1 MRSQSMSFSNNGM
14 EVSINVPD
22 TVDVKSA
29 FGSVIDTVISQQD
42 EISNMNVQM
51 QKMAEESAKQQRKV
65 VEWAQKC
72 MEKLEEQ
79 NQVLKKQLLESQ
91 MQIKNLTYNMQG
103 FVDPMTRSD
112 DVLASDILIEKII
125 EPPPVITS
133 SLSAAAP
140 VPMFP
145 TEDGAELGAG
155 FNLQVSRENS
165 IRGMSTV
172 KSMAKKAAARDYYYS
187 IGPNVLPSKRRPDKR
202 WRWAIQKVLHLVRSG
217 KVKAGFTRTRL
228 EHSQTVVERL
238 NRIELALFMVP
249 ASLSERI
256 ESESKKINEDM
267 KTQFQKLETTVEQF
281 AEQAGS
287 EDANL
292 KEKLDHL
299 HDKIADISTNK
310 TMQSKDLT
318 GDEKDGEVEAASNRA
333 LESKVQLIE
342 KNVKEMIQL
351 DFARSKMGIEYA
363 VSELQNIE
371 RRAGGI
377 LRSMSSITNTLPTL
391 AQPETEREEI
401 RYLTEVLRL
410 DTELRAARTEIASV
424 EGSLSGLEGV
434 YRTTEQHIDLLVQH
448 QGHHDRL
455 LGNKAAAVSAEL
467 QSMLLSCASLDG
479 LSKQVHKTVLNMK
492 VLSGGLDTIIAQRW
506 EALNGFTRALGEL
519 DIMANSLA
527 SLQEDVS
534 VISSS
539 AAEIT
544 AKQTLLE
551 QREREQQDT
560 HDQEERSLLSG
571 IASMDMMHQ
580 RLSMVE
586 DMLLSLKSET
596 QSFAFSTQEMLSRL
610 PKSLVFSDD
619 EAMSEDADSFKSG
632 IHSEN
637 PQLIIHDINNSTEAV
652 EGYIPSTVLS
662 RSRPNSSNYEK
673 KISDAGQVYID
684 RDVTISGPVGS
695 GKNTPTKAVNL
706 IESRG
711 RIRSGSNKKAVV
723 SVPRSRKLTENDS
736 QDDDEYYDDD
746 EGSDHNEDGA
756 RGFNSFDDSL
766 VESAI
771 SVGAAAGAAASASLS
786 PRFLDR
792 RKGAEDARNA
802 NYSDQSRPQLKDDHF
817 RQNKNLHGGESSR
830 PSQKDDHYNRKNRNQ
845 SNNRAIQQNQD
856 HHIDSNEREAM
867 NSQNADRG
875 SRPPSSSRSRP
886 VSSQQGMQSH
896 GPVPPIINRDK
907 SKDIHHNNNTQQ
919 HAGLKHRDDVHNSH
933 DFGGNHEENNR
944 SDDHH
949 SSSFDARRGTNH
961 FNSKSNVAKK
971 RIPSASNSRPS
982 SAQTRN
988 LSSPVLS
995 ASSTHSNPPN
1005 PFATTAYSRPSS
1017 ANRGNP
1023 VLDSFDDFHVFES
1036 VDHVAPPDFTRIAEH
1051 AGLLTSEED
1060 ALAALLS
1067 TGGTGS
1073 RKKKPITDNKI
1084 LFEEVSNITK
1094 HIRNISSKL
1103 DDVNRSK
1110 IGNEQATAL
1119 FRTLHKEQ
1127 RHRERG
1133 GHNDLRSVDSLSM
1146 DMDKNLHEIAKEMLS
1161 MKKEQEAQLAAMRGY
1176 LEHAIEFAVNKSMDS
1191 ADAGKD
1197 AIANTRAIC
1206 LGCGRNSTY
1215 KVFPSSSASITRP
1228 GSPQPNSF
1236 LPSLNSGILPGPD
1249 IYRSG
1254 FRLPARATSPT
1265 HKKSFLLDDN
1275 QVRVQ
1280 GQSAYAPAI
1289 SFSASQP
1296 ITGLG
1301 ESMQDVDLE
1310 NESTVSPSIKS
1321 DTIRGIQPPPA
1332 STALPPQHSSSSPG
1346 LLGVE
1351 KRVASASAGTAA
1363 AAGRQG
1369 KHGRSSQATGS
1380 SQGPAISQGPSQGQ
1394 EALPMF
1400 RKGFPGKKSFRA
1412 ETAYAPERF
1421 DLQQPLQALMPVKP
1435 TRVNKLS
1442 ES

>member
-1 MRSQSMSFSNNGM
+1 MKLTMDQKIEQMRSQSMSFSNNGM

-29 FGSVIDTVISQQD
+29 FGSVIATVISQQD
-42 EISNMNVQM
+42 EIAHMNAQM
-51 QKMAEESAKQQRKV
+51 QKMAEESAKQQRSV

-103 FVDPMTRSD
+103 FIDPMSRTD
-112 DVLASDILIEKII
+112 EVLTNEVLMEKSID
-125 EPPPVITS
+125 PPPVITS
-133 SLSAAAP
+133 SLKVAAP

-155 FNLQVSRENS
+155 FNLQVSRGNS
-165 IRGMSTV
+165 LSGMSAV
-172 KSMAKKAAARDYYYS
+172 KSMAKRAAARDYYYS

-202 WRWAIQKVLHLVRSG
+202 WRWAMQKVLHLVRSG

-238 NRIELALFMVP
+238 NRIELALFQVP

-267 KTQFQKLETTVEQF
+267 QTQFQKLETAVEQF

-292 KEKLDHL
+292 KEKLEHL
-299 HDKIADISTNK
+299 HDKIADISTYKMPSNEV
-310 TMQSKDLT
+310 T
-318 GDEKDGEVEAASNRA
+318 GDEKVATDGAAADAVSNRA
-333 LESKVQLIE
+333 LENKVQLIE

-434 YRTTEQHIDLLVQH
+434 YRTTEQHIELLVQH

-455 LGNKAAAVSAEL
+455 LGNKAGAAVSAEL

-544 AKQTLLE
+544 AKQTLIE
-551 QREREQQDT
+551 QKERDLQDT
-560 HDQEERSLLSG
+560 HEQEERSLLSG
-571 IASMDMMHQ
+571 MASMDMMHQ

-596 QSFAFSTQEMLSRL
+596 QSFAVSTQEMLSKL

-619 EAMSEDADSFKSG
+619 EAMSEDADSFRSG
-632 IHSEN
+632 IHGEN
-637 PQLIIHDINNSTEAV
+637 PQLIIHDLNNSIQSV
-652 EGYIPSTVLS
+652 EGYVPSTVVS
-662 RSRPNSSNYEK
+662 RSRPSSSSQER
-673 KISDAGQVYID
+673 KIADAGQIYID
-684 RDVTISGPVGS
+684 RDATVAKPVGS
-695 GKNTPTKAVNL
+695 GKNTPTKAVSL
-706 IESRG
+706 LESRG
-711 RIRSGSNKKAVV
+711 RIRSGTNKKAVMN
-723 SVPRSRKLTENDS
+723 VPRGRKVAENDS
-736 QDDDEYYDDD
+736 LDDDEYYDDD
-746 EGSDHNEDGA
+746 DEGSDHDDA
-756 RGFNSFDDSL
+756 AHGFHSFDDSL

-771 SVGAAAGAAASASLS
+771 SVGAAAGAAASTS
-786 PRFLDR
+786 PRYHDR
-792 RKGAEDARNA
+792 RKGAEGVRNA
-802 NYSDQSRPQLKDDHF
+802 NNSDQSRPQHKEDHV
-817 RQNKNLHGGESSR
+817 RQSKNIHVGDHSR
-830 PSQKDDHYNRKNRNQ
+830 SLQKDDHNNRNTRNQ
-845 SNNRAIQQNQD
+845 SNSHTIQQNQD
-856 HHIDSNEREAM
+856 HHLENSDREIM
-867 NSQNADRG
+867 SSQHTDRG

-886 VSSQQGMQSH
+886 NSSNQGMQIQGS
-896 GPVPPIINRDK
+896 VQPILNRDK
-907 SKDIHHNNNTQQ
+907 SKDAHHSSSSQPHGGN
-919 HAGLKHRDDVHNSH
+919 KHRDDVHNYH
-933 DFGGNHEENNR
+933 DVGGDHEENNR
-944 SDDHH
+944 PDDHH
-949 SSSFDARRGTNH
+949 SSSYDAKRSTNH
-961 FNSKSNVAKK
+961 FNGKSNAAKK
-971 RIPSASNSRPS
+971 RIPSASSSRPS
-982 SAQTRN
+982 SAQNRHM
-988 LSSPVLS
+988 SSPGLP
-995 ASSTHSNPPN
+995 ATSSHSNPPN
-1005 PFATTAYSRPSS
+1005 PFSTAFSRPSS
-1017 ANRGNP
+1017 ANRANP
-1023 VLDSFDDFHVFES
+1023 GLDGFDDFHLFES
-1036 VDHVAPPDFTRIAEH
+1036 IDHAAPPDFTRIAEH
-1051 AGLLTSEED
+1051 AGLLTTEED

-1067 TGGTGS
+1067 TGGVGT

-1094 HIRNISSKL
+1094 HIRNITSKL

-1133 GHNDLRSVDSLSM
+1133 GHSDLRSVDSLSM

-1161 MKKEQEAQLAAMRGY
+1161 MKKEQEVQLAAMRGY
-1176 LEHAIEFAVNKSMDS
+1176 LEQAIEFAVNKSMDS

-1236 LPSLNSGILPGPD
+1236 LPALNSGILPGPD

-1254 FRLPARATSPT
+1254 FRLPARATSPS

-1280 GQSAYAPAI
+1280 GQSAYAPVM

-1301 ESMQDVDLE
+1301 DSMLEVDLE
-1310 NESTVSPSIKS
+1310 NESISPSIRS
-1321 DTIRGIQPPPA
+1321 DTMRGIQPPPA
-1332 STALPPQHSSSSPG
+1332 ATAQSGVPQQG
-1346 LLGVE
+1346 LE
-1351 KRVASASAGTAA
+1351 KRVASASTVS
-1363 AAGRQG
+1363 AAGRLGQG
-1369 KHGRSSQATGS
+1369 KHSRPSQV
-1380 SQGPAISQGPSQGQ
+1380 SQGPSQGQ

-1400 RKGFPGKKSFRA
+1400 RKGFPGKKSLRA

-1435 TRVNKLS
+1435 TRANKLS